1 MSEIETMRAMLR
13 QLINRNAPP
22 ALARGHARGF

>member
-22 ALARGHARGF
+22 LSLADMRRGF